1 MLRRLIGFYQW
12 YWLCKLRV
20 WWLWCCEGRMSIYQ
34 VFIINRA
41 GSLIY
46 DWEDSKEGN
55 VGIEKTF
62 SYPLDIIFDI
72 VDQKISVVFGERDS
86 IAIRFVFF
94 SLIIR
99 FLTFRLG
106 GQRWWEV
113 IWIFLLEYWIFQL
126 FGWRRNVKCEGEM
139 WRTGKSFAVEETDG
153 EQVVRQ
159 MYRLSEL
166 QLQMR
171 WSANVAES
179 HDRFYA
185 IE

>member
-1 MLRRLIGFYQW
+1 
-12 YWLCKLRV
+12 
-20 WWLWCCEGRMSIYQ
+20 MSIYQ

-106 GQRWWEV
+106 GQRW
-113 IWIFLLEYWIFQL
+113 
-126 FGWRRNVKCEGEM
+126 
-139 WRTGKSFAVEETDG
+139 
-153 EQVVRQ
+153 
-159 MYRLSEL
+159 
-166 QLQMR
+166 
-171 WSANVAES
+171 
-179 HDRFYA
+179 
-185 IE
+185 